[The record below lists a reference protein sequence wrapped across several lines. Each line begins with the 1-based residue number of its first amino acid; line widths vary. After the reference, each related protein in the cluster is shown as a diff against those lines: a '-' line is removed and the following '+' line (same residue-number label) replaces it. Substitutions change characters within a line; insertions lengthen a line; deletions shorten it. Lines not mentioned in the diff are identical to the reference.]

1 MTRSLWFQRELFLKN
16 IFAPFNRLWL
26 VLLSAERKCIGI
38 KNKLP
43 WLGRILSRDDNFW
56 NFFRTR
62 TSGTRTKTG
71 TRMCEDVNFRK
82 IVGRPRTAR
91 TSTFH
96 GGLMVMTSYQTKEK
110 PYKSQYGIIFNFCSE
125 IGRHYFSE

>member
-43 WLGRILSRDDNFW
+43 WLGRISSRDDNFW
-56 NFFRTR
+56 IFFRTM

-71 TRMCEDVNFRK
+71 TRMCKEVNFRK
-82 IVGRPRTAR
+82 IVGRQRKSLINLNTVLSLIFVLKLVDIILVNR
-91 TSTFH
+91 F
-96 GGLMVMTSYQTKEK
+96 GQLCWQGLLKIYG
-110 PYKSQYGIIFNFCSE
+110 SQRYV
-125 IGRHYFSE
+125 